1 MKIWNRIARI
11 FRRNRMEEDRRKE
24 LNYRLK
30 AADARRR
37 ANKMKRDAENAR
49 NVASDRR
56 LFSHNQRFHCARI
69 ICVILFLY

>member
-49 NVASDRR
+49 NEAVRKQKTMSSSIRAP
-56 LFSHNQRFHCARI
+56 
-69 ICVILFLY
+69 